1 MIKVNDDDVLVE
13 GGILDVVLD
22 LARAITA
29 VHKATEE
36 SADKKFADEAVVL
49 AGKIAAFQWSDPSDE
64 DIEKMMSIHIEEF
77 RRVADEY
84 IKRRQKNDKR

>member
-49 AGKIAAFQWSDPSDE
+49 AGRIAEFAWGEHSDDE
-64 DIEKMMSIHIEEF
+64 IDETLSLHVKELERI
-77 RRVADEY
+77 ADEC
-84 IKRRQKNDKR
+84 IERKKVNDK

>member
-49 AGKIAAFQWSDPSDE
+49 AGRIAEFTWGEHSDDE
-64 DIEKMMSIHIEEF
+64 IDETLSLHVKELERI
-77 RRVADEY
+77 ADEC
-84 IKRRQKNDKR
+84 IERKKVNDK

>member
-49 AGKIAAFQWSDPSDE
+49 AGRIAEFQWSDPSDE
-64 DIEKMMSIHIEEF
+64 DIEKMMSIYIEIY
-77 RRVADEY
+77 RRVW
-84 IKRRQKNDKR
+84 KSS

>member
-13 GGILDVVLD
+13 GDILDVVLD

-49 AGKIAAFQWSDPSDE
+49 AGRIAEFAWGEHSDDE
-64 DIEKMMSIHIEEF
+64 IDETLSLHVKEF
-77 RRVADEY
+77 ERIADEC
-84 IKRRQKNDKR
+84 IERKKVNDK

>member
-49 AGKIAAFQWSDPSDE
+49 AGRIAEFTWGDPDDDAIKEMLPLHMDEFNRIAAE
-64 DIEKMMSIHIEEF
+64 CTERKKI
-77 RRVADEY
+77 
-84 IKRRQKNDKR
+84 NDK

>member
-49 AGKIAAFQWSDPSDE
+49 VGRIAEFAWGEHSDDEIDETLSLHAKEFERIAA
-64 DIEKMMSIHIEEF
+64 
-77 RRVADEY
+77 EY
-84 IKRRQKNDKR
+84 IERKKINDK

>member
-22 LARAITA
+22 LARAIVA

-49 AGKIAAFQWSDPSDE
+49 AGRIAEFTWGDPDDDE
-64 DIEKMMSIHIEEF
+64 IDETLSLHVKEPERI
-77 RRVADEY
+77 ADEC
-84 IKRRQKNDKR
+84 IERKKVNDK